1 MTIELVYFWKTDQG
15 SSPRFVSF
23 ECTDTS
29 IRSDGCHSGPGS
41 ANEKQ

>member
-1 MTIELVYFWKTDQG
+1 MTIELVCFWKTGQG

-29 IRSDGCHSGPGS
+29 IRSDAIITSIHT
-41 ANEKQ
+41 KV